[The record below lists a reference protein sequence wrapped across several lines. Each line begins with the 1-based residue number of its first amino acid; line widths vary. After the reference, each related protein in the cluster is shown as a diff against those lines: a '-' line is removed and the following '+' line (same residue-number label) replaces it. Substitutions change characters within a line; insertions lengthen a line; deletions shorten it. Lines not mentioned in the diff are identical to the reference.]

1 MREKCFLHVRQ
12 TSFLHAGKMFF
23 TSSTGTRRS
32 RCAARRQ
39 GHALRANSTA
49 WRPISHGLRPTHGLT
64 AERQRP
70 AAGRIMHRNQEPVP
84 SLVAGRSA
92 AIMHRNQVSRQR
104 LDRPGSGAR
113 GLSLAHV
120 SPAPACSCSGLWLG
134 LWLLP
139 GSCPG
144 SGSTGDQQGRP
155 GVPDRPARA
164 GGARADMGRPPV
176 VG

>member
-1 MREKCFLHVRQ
+1 MPGQREREKCGKN
-12 TSFLHAGKMFF
+12 AGKMFSALHAEMMF
-23 TSSTGTRRS
+23 ACGKNVFYIIERHRRKPL
-32 RCAARRQ
+32 RGPGGRARPGGR
-39 GHALRANSTA
+39 R
-49 WRPISHGLRPTHGLT
+49 HGLAANPRPAAETPHGLT

-120 SPAPACSCSGLWLG
+120 AGRSCSC
-134 LWLLP
+134 P
-139 GSCPG
+139 
-144 SGSTGDQQGRP
+144 
-155 GVPDRPARA
+155 
-164 GGARADMGRPPV
+164 
-176 VG
+176 